1 MKIIILLVILGFIGI
16 LLFALG
22 IITGVAVATELNN
35 LKKEETENER

>member
-22 IITGVAVATELNN
+22 IITGVVAATELTK
-35 LKKEETENER
+35 KKEETEDVR